1 MTSDFFEKLNSYDK
15 PEHYHFFYL
24 YEKKEHYQMISGD
37 PEILKI
43 LGYDFNEISD
53 NEIDIIQYIHP
64 EDKILVLNTYDEI
77 LNSGGKYDIYY
88 RILNSKGAY
97 LEVRDIGSRTICKYK
112 KDFCLGG
119 SIRLVPSSEESYM
132 LKLSNI
138 IQAASKQ
145 GDLGVY
151 YFRISDQK
159 IFWTTQLLSIYGLND
174 EPTIEEY
181 WELVLKEY
189 REKSKFRLNKIIQNP
204 QKSKSL
210 YKIQR
215 KTDGAIRTLFTTT
228 SPLFNEQGKLF
239 AFSGTTIDITDLL
252 EILNFESEVIFK
264 SINERLKVQDEA
276 VIFVK
281 HNNNHISIPIND
293 IIAISALRDYIQ
305 VYVRNVKLPYVIYK
319 TLKEMFE
326 KLPKDQF
333 IQVHRSHI
341 INLKEI
347 SKVENNNVLLSDL
360 SFPISRTYWPF
371 LKKKLEI

>member
-1 MTSDFFEKLNSYDK
+1 
-15 PEHYHFFYL
+15 
-24 YEKKEHYQMISGD
+24 
-37 PEILKI
+37 
-43 LGYDFNEISD
+43 
-53 NEIDIIQYIHP
+53 
-64 EDKILVLNTYDEI
+64 